1 MTQPDIFLSY
11 NREDQAT
18 AKLYADAFAAEGLNV
33 WWDTA
38 LRSGEA
44 YDEVTEAALRGA
56 KAVVV
61 LWSPRSVVSR
71 WVRAEATIA
80 DRCKTLV
87 PVTIEPCERPI
98 MFELTQTAELS
109 HWTGDAS
116 DKAWLAF
123 LGDVRRFVGREVSAP
138 APPAPIT
145 APELARPKPGER
157 GEAPSLAVLPFTNRS
172 GLPEDDVFALGMV
185 EDVIDAL
192 SQGVNVRVLS
202 SSTTARFASG
212 AMPDLTTLG
221 TQLGVRYLL
230 EGNVRRVG
238 NDLRV
243 TTQLVEAAHGEILS
257 TQKFDRPLAELA
269 ALQEDLVR
277 SVAISLGTQVYQ
289 LEIERV
295 LRKPDDLTAWEYVTR
310 SFAALRQLTTAS
322 IAKARE
328 EVCCALE
335 VAPDYGPAHALFAH
349 VLGVIYWTAAQDN
362 EAERQKIAA
371 HVDRALLLD
380 PNNAMVL
387 TWAGSALTLIGR
399 PQDGLRHTQKAVQ
412 RSPFYGHAHYTS
424 AMAYEALGQVD
435 AALTHCREAIRF
447 ETGGA
452 LEYAMWYRMGR
463 VHLHGEDWTAADA
476 AYVQSNA
483 LTDGSAFTPCEGA
496 LVARHFGRTDEARE
510 MMAKSRQLDPA
521 IGLAD
526 WERRLNLWLAGCPV
540 LDELLMHLRALWA
553 ETEGS
558 FDDGSY

>member
-1 MTQPDIFLSY
+1 MGNQVTTPDIFLSY
-11 NREDQAT
+11 NREDAAV
-18 AKLYADAFAAEGLNV
+18 AKRFAEAFAAEGLNV

-87 PVTIEPCERPI
+87 PVTIEACERLI

-109 HWTGDAS
+109 HWTGDAA

-123 LGDVRRFVGREVSAP
+123 LGDVRQFVGREVSAS

-145 APELARPKPGER
+145 APEPAPAKPGER

-172 GLPEDDVFALGMV
+172 GLPEDEVFAIGMV

-192 SQGVNVRVLS
+192 SQGVNLRVLS
-202 SSTTARFASG
+202 SSTTARFATG
-212 AMPDLTTLG
+212 AMPDLTSLG
-221 TQLGVRYLL
+221 KQLGVRYLL

-243 TTQLVEAAHGEILS
+243 TTQLVEAACGEILS

-277 SVAISLGTQVYQ
+277 SVAANLGMQVLQ
-289 LEIERV
+289 LEMERV
-295 LRKPDDLTAWEYVTR
+295 LRKPDDLTAWEYLTR
-310 SFAALRQLTTAS
+310 SLAALRQLNSAS
-322 IAKARE
+322 LAKARDE
-328 EVCCALE
+328 MCRALE
-335 VAPDYGPAHALFAH
+335 IAPDYGPAHAFFAH
-349 VLGVIYWTAAQDN
+349 VLSLIYWVTAQDN
-362 EAERQKIAA
+362 EAERHKIAA
-371 HVDRALLLD
+371 HVERALPLD

-387 TWAGSALTLIGR
+387 TWAGSALTYIGR
-399 PQDGLRHTQKAVQ
+399 PQEGLRHAQKAVQ
-412 RSPFYGHAHYTS
+412 RSPFHGFAHY
-424 AMAYEALGQVD
+424 ACAVAFEALGQVE
-435 AALTHCREAIRF
+435 AALMHYREAIRF
-447 ETGGA
+447 ESGGA
-452 LEYAMWYRMGR
+452 LEYTMWYRMGR
-463 VHLHGEDWTAADA
+463 AHLRREDWAAADA
-476 AYVQSNA
+476 AYAQSNA
-483 LTDGSAFTPCEGA
+483 LADSSAYMPCEGA
-496 LVARHFGRTDEARE
+496 LVARHLGRTDEARA
-510 MMAKSRQLDPA
+510 MMAKSRRHDPA

-526 WERRLNLWLAGCPV
+526 WERRLNFWLAGCPV
-540 LDELLMHLRALWA
+540 LDELLLHMRALWA
-553 ETEGS
+553 ETEPQS
-558 FDDGSY
+558 